1 MKTILVV
8 DDEASVRQTIRSFLL
23 KEGYDVVVA
32 SDGIEGLRAI
42 LGQAPDL
49 VISDF
54 DMPRM
59 NGLELLR
66 QIRSDPGIAM
76 TPFILVTR
84 VQEPGLIQ
92 DSLARGA
99 DNYLPKPFECEA
111 LRHVVQATLERAMT
125 MQVAVE
131 VRLDQLRRRLLGVL
145 SHEFLTPLNGII
157 GVAELMKDA
166 ELTRSEINV
175 YSDILQDSGRR
186 LHRLCE
192 NFLLCAQLEMAALDP
207 SQPRI
212 RSSRTSHGDS
222 PVLQR
227 SLATLA
233 RQSKRS
239 PDFRLE
245 LRAVEMRISEEYLC
259 KLLFELTDNAF
270 KFSKPGVPVSVSC
283 SLVGNMAEWTVEDA
297 GVGLSADQACN
308 LGLFR
313 QAARDT
319 QEQQGVGLGI
329 AIVRNLLALHGG
341 TLAFRPR
348 EGGGTVA
355 TLLLPLARETQP
367 LASIPTKP

>member
-1 MKTILVV
+1 MKRILVV
-8 DDEASVRQTIRSFLL
+8 DDEPCVRETIRSFLSR
-23 KEGYDVVVA
+23 EGYEVVMA
-32 SDGIEGLRAI
+32 NDGIEGLRAI
-42 LGQAPDL
+42 LIQSPDL

-66 QIRSDPGIAM
+66 QIRSDPSIAM

-84 VQEPGLIQ
+84 VQEAGLIQ

-99 DNYLPKPFECEA
+99 DHYLPKPFECET
-111 LRHVVQATLERAMT
+111 LRYAVNSTLERAMT
-125 MQVAVE
+125 LQLAVE
-131 VRLDQLRRRLLGVL
+131 VRLDQLRKRLLGVL

-166 ELTRSEINV
+166 ELSREEINV

-207 SQPRI
+207 AQPRI
-212 RSSRTSHGDS
+212 RSARTSQGDS
-222 PVLQR
+222 ALLQR
-227 SLATLA
+227 SLAMLA
-233 RQSKRS
+233 RQAKRS
-239 PDFRLE
+239 ADLKLE

-259 KLLFELTDNAF
+259 KLMFELTDNAF
-270 KFSKPGVPVSVSC
+270 KFSKAGSPITVRC
-283 SLVGNMAEWTVEDA
+283 ILREEMAEWTVEDR
-297 GVGLSADQACN
+297 GVGLSAEQAAH

-313 QAARDT
+313 QPARET
-319 QEQQGVGLGI
+319 QEQQGVGLGV

-341 TLAFRPR
+341 SLSFRPR
-348 EGGGTVA
+348 DGGGTVA
-355 TLLLPLARETQP
+355 MVLLPLTR
-367 LASIPTKP
+367 